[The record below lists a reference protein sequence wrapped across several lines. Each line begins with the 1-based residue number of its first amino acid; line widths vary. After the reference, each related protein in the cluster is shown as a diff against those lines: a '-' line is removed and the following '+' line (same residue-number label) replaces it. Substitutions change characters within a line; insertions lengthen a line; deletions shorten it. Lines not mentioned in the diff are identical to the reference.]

1 MCCFSGKVRTVGKTR
16 IFARGVEAGVQAL
29 VYQMNFDA
37 EQEVAMILPLP
48 VKLPIWEKAVRFVN
62 LEGYDNFFEKLDKLF
77 PQIVS
82 RGRGVAETD
91 SLAMKTLEVVQVGS
105 YEASF
110 VPTMEDFARLD
121 NRFRIDS
128 KAWAK
133 LPQYKD
139 YGFAVFKLKA
149 GNQKVHP
156 MAFVF
161 ETRLE
166 GELFFPTVHIHDG
179 EVHEKESFDHSLYA
193 QGWENANLRGEGWK
207 ESLENAEEKIDEE
220 RAKGLVWGKGK
231 VYRKRIF
238 GSHPNV
244 DQLLAAKA

>member
-16 IFARGVEAGVQAL
+16 IFARGVEAGGQAL
-29 VYQMNFDA
+29 GYQMNFDA

-121 NRFRIDS
+121 NRFRIVPREPESASDGICLRDS
-128 KAWAK
+128 
-133 LPQYKD
+133 
-139 YGFAVFKLKA
+139 
-149 GNQKVHP
+149 
-156 MAFVF
+156 
-161 ETRLE
+161 
-166 GELFFPTVHIHDG
+166 
-179 EVHEKESFDHSLYA
+179 
-193 QGWENANLRGEGWK
+193 LRG
-207 ESLENAEEKIDEE
+207 
-220 RAKGLVWGKGK
+220 RA
-231 VYRKRIF
+231 F
-238 GSHPNV
+238 FSNGSYSRWRSP
-244 DQLLAAKA
+244 